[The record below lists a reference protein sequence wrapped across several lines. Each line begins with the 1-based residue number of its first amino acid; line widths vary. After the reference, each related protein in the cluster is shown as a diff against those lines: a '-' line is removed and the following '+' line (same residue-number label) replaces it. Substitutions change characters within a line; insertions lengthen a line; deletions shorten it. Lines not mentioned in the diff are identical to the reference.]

1 MKPPIQNSTTPPLHH
16 SSLSP
21 VQLAWFIQRLH
32 KRRRRAA
39 AVPQPA
45 APRILGT
52 SFDMDY
58 TEPGWFDILLDFAF
72 DHGTFPIATL
82 EIWSAQGEATQYTL
96 LDTLL
101 STAVTYRHAKATQL
115 ETALFYKL
123 RYVSGTLVG
132 PFCAPVRVDPVL

>member
-1 MKPPIQNSTTPPLHH
+1 MNPPASQ

-39 AVPQPA
+39 AATPQPA
-45 APRILGT
+45 APRIIGT

-58 TEPGWFDILLDFAF
+58 TEPGWFDILLQFTF
-72 DHGTFPIATL
+72 DHGDFPIATL
-82 EIWSAQGEATQYTL
+82 EIWCAQREGTEFTL
-96 LDTLL
+96 LDTVL
-101 STAVTYRHAKATQL
+101 STAVAYRHAKATQE
-115 ETALFYKL
+115 ETPFFYKL
-123 RYVSGTLVG
+123 RYVSGEVVG